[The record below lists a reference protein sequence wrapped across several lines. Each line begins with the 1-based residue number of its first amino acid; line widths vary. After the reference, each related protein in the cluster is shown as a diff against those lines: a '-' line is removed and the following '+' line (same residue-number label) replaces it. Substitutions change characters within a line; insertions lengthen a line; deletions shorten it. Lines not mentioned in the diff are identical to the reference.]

1 MFGAAVVEAEHN
13 ERGLTDLLAEFRAIR
28 LAMVDRLEAQGPD
41 FLARVS
47 LHPRLK
53 QPMSPTDLMFFVAE
67 HDDHHFVTI
76 AELVRRLSP

>member
-1 MFGAAVVEAEHN
+1 MA
-13 ERGLTDLLAEFRAIR
+13 DLLAEFRTLR
-28 LAMVDRLEAQGPD
+28 LAMVDRLEAQGTD
-41 FLARVS
+41 YLSRVS

-76 AELVRRLSP
+76 AELVRRPSP